1 MAGNVWKSGSSVIFY
16 HGDTQFAVRKSLFA
30 TTDTAKRLKIN
41 TVEYAQSILG
51 EDASEEL
58 IQQIALRRDILTIAD
73 LAKVDTFPA
82 LQISGE
88 KISRFIEQEHQI
100 LSKEKDRYLTR
111 VRGILERSDPIEQLT
126 DRDILILTLGL
137 KEPSIFEGHEDLL
150 ETILGNNALLPLL
163 MVSCGK
169 VLIGG
174 PSNDPIIDLL
184 LQHGTDINSKDEN
197 GMTALHYAAQ
207 NFYNYRAEP
216 LNLINK
222 LLENGANV
230 DVKD

>member
-1 MAGNVWKSGSSVIFY
+1 M
-16 HGDTQFAVRKSLFA
+16 
-30 TTDTAKRLKIN
+30 
-41 TVEYAQSILG
+41 
-51 EDASEEL
+51 
-58 IQQIALRRDILTIAD
+58 
-73 LAKVDTFPA
+73 
-82 LQISGE
+82 
-88 KISRFIEQEHQI
+88 
-100 LSKEKDRYLTR
+100 
-111 VRGILERSDPIEQLT
+111 
-126 DRDILILTLGL
+126 GL